1 MNKVLQRLQVAQEQI
16 SSAGKKPRGQSV
28 SCAVTETCESAPNPV
43 DRPVERED
51 IVGIVEACRTGDREA
66 FRALYD
72 IHKDKVYSIA
82 LYFFHGDTTVA
93 SDVTQQV
100 FLKLMTSIQHFRGD
114 SEFSTWLHRMVVN
127 ACVDSSR
134 RKKSAPAVF
143 DPAKLE
149 MFANKASQEDD
160 LARAQMTNSVRA
172 AISALPP
179 QFRIA
184 ILLKHFEDFSY
195 EQMAEALHCS
205 LGTVGSRLSRGHKLL
220 AERLKEFAGGRR

>member
-1 MNKVLQRLQVAQEQI
+1 MNKVLQRLQAPGTKI
-16 SSAGKKPRGQSV
+16 TGAGKKQGEQCV
-28 SCAVTETCESAPNPV
+28 SCAVTGAANPV
-43 DRPVERED
+43 DRAADREVTVE
-51 IVGIVEACRTGDREA
+51 IVEACRAGDRDA

-72 IHKDKVYSIA
+72 LYKDKVYSIA
-82 LYFFHGDTTVA
+82 LYFFHGDTALA
-93 SDVTQQV
+93 SDVCQQV
-100 FLKLMTSIQHFRGD
+100 FLKLITGIEHFRGD

-134 RKKSAPAVF
+134 RRKAAPAVF

-179 QFRIA
+179 KFRIA

-220 AERLKEFAGGRR
+220 AERLKEFAGGAR